1 MHMEQTERIY
11 WIKHRLVQK
20 GRFTRQ
26 EVMARFEYSRASFK
40 RDLDYMRD
48 RLSMPIEWSASR
60 QAYVV
65 APGTTLQELPGVW
78 FSAAEVQGLLTIEH
92 LLESLGS
99 APLAGQLAPARRRL
113 EQLIDTSHGHDEI
126 RRRIRVLPMAGRPVD
141 AAVFEVLSVAVLGRR
156 RLVIAHL
163 NRATGVAAE
172 REVSPQRLVHYRYNW
187 YLDTYCHLRHDIR
200 SFAVDA
206 IRSAQLLDACADEVD
221 DTRLDAVLRA
231 GYGIFSGAATET
243 AALRFTPAAAR
254 WVVHENW
261 HSQQCGRFEAD
272 GSYVLELPYS
282 HPTELVMDILRHGG
296 GVEVLS
302 PPELRA
308 RVAAELR
315 AAARRYASAHGVPP
329 EHGADG

>member
-1 MHMEQTERIY
+1 MEQTERIY
-11 WIKHRLVQK
+11 WIKRRLVQK
-20 GRFTRQ
+20 GCFTRE

-48 RLSMPIEWSASR
+48 RLNMPIEWSASR

-65 APGTTLQELPGVW
+65 TPGTTLQELPGVW

-99 APLAGQLAPARRRL
+99 APLAGQLEPARRRL
-113 EQLIDTSHGHDEI
+113 EQLIDSGHGHDEI
-126 RRRIRVLPMAGRPVD
+126 RRRIRVLPMAGRTVD

-156 RLVIAHL
+156 RVVIAHL
-163 NRATGVAAE
+163 NRATGVVAE

-187 YLDTYCHLRHDIR
+187 YLDAYCHLRRDLR

-206 IRSAQLLDACADEVD
+206 IRSAQLLEARADEVGD
-221 DTRLDAVLRA
+221 AKLDAVLRA
-231 GYGIFSGAATET
+231 GYGIFSGAATST
-243 AALRFTPAAAR
+243 AVLRFTPAAAR
-254 WVVHENW
+254 WVAHESW
-261 HSQQCGRFEAD
+261 HSQQRGRFEAD
-272 GSYVLELPYS
+272 GSYLLELPYS
-282 HPTELVMDILRHGG
+282 HPAELVMDILRHGD

-308 RVAAELR
+308 QVAARLHS
-315 AAARRYASAHGVPP
+315 AARRYESPPGVPL
-329 EHGADG
+329 ERGADD